1 MKTLMAII
9 QALLTFIGVAFI
21 GLVFYSE
28 LSNPYNYI
36 SVSILLIIAIYL
48 SSRVFRMISRRGYI
62 TTMTGDNASY
72 ELDNLKPVPGSGVT
86 ELTSDMLVKHFEQQ
100 SINFSQYS
108 IEIWGDTNAPR
119 LKEKRNISEIQFD
132 KNLKTLKISFDDNSE
147 LHIKNPRMIHHSI
160 SYLKIIKAQ
169 EVVWRIKENSQ
180 VLEFHYTNNGSKI
193 VTDSNTNWRP
203 KHDDL
208 GIGMNAIYLQG

>member
-1 MKTLMAII
+1 MAII

-36 SVSILLIIAIYL
+36 SVSISLIIAIYL

-72 ELDNLKPVPGSGVT
+72 ELDNLKPVPGSGIT

-100 SINFSQYS
+100 SKNFSQYS

-119 LKEKRNISEIQFD
+119 LKEKRNISEIHFD
-132 KNLKTLKISFDDNSE
+132 KDLKTLKISFDDNSE
-147 LHIKNPRMIHHSI
+147 LLIKNPRIIHHSI

-180 VLEFHYTNNGSKI
+180 VLEFHYLNNGSKI

>member
-1 MKTLMAII
+1 MAII

-36 SVSILLIIAIYL
+36 SVSISLIIAIYL

-100 SINFSQYS
+100 SKNFSQYS

-180 VLEFHYTNNGSKI
+180 VLEFHYLNNGSKI